1 MDEMKS
7 KHSDKLKID
16 KLKMIIKVLVIL
28 LVLSLIGL
36 AGRYIYLNYI
46 KDSGNRTVTIPQNVI
61 KESNQPDE
69 HREIIN
75 EQNRTDQNINAP
87 HLMAS
92 GNQAGVSSDGT
103 ESETSNSNR
112 SDTADQ
118 HVTQTTAVEAPSIEL
133 DRHHPE
139 YNEKFEVFDMLPGDS
154 VTKYYSIK
162 VHHGYDVKVYFETKV
177 TEETKNLGEVLKIK
191 VTDVTAGADQEVTI
205 LDDVFKTANGK
216 TFSTLLQ
223 ANDTEITQKFYRID
237 VSLDSSVGNPYQAAA
252 LMADFK
258 WFVTDDEYNAL
269 LNQKPIIPGL
279 PPSGSSGGPN
289 TGLIFDRTCW
299 GVFIGSAVLLIFL
312 LILKKRRERRA

>member
-7 KHSDKLKID
+7 KHSDKLK
-16 KLKMIIKVLVIL
+16 MIIKVLVIL
-28 LVLSLIGL
+28 FVLSLIGL
-36 AGRYIYLNYI
+36 AGRYIYLNHI
-46 KDSGNRTVTIPQNVI
+46 KDSGSLTVTIPQNVI

-69 HREIIN
+69 HREIIK
-75 EQNRTDQNINAP
+75 EQNRADQNTNVS
-87 HLMAS
+87 HLMVS
-92 GNQAGVSSDGT
+92 GNQAGVSSDGIG
-103 ESETSNSNR
+103 SDTSHSNR

-118 HVTQTTAVEAPSIEL
+118 HGTQTTAVEAPSIEL

-223 ANDTEITQKFYRID
+223 ANDTGITQKFYRID

-258 WFVTDDEYNAL
+258 WFVTDEEYNNAL